1 MAPYTLIEMLEAEL
15 DNDSSFVTVTAHA
28 ALVKGNV
35 VNVVISTGLTEA
47 PGNNDRLLFAGVAT
61 ESIASGAVG
70 RVKIK
75 GLVQVLSGAAITM
88 GQQLDCSADMFADP
102 AGTQTDGNC
111 FATALE
117 STASGAGELI
127 WVKLK

>member
-1 MAPYTLIEMLEAEL
+1 MAPYTLIEQLESEL
-15 DNDSSFVTVTAHA
+15 NSDSAYVTVTTHA

-35 VNVVISTGLTEA
+35 VHVVISTGLTEA
-47 PGNNDRLLFAGVAT
+47 PGNNDRLFFAGVAT

-75 GLVQVLSGAAITM
+75 GLVQVLSGALITS
-88 GQQLDCSADMFADP
+88 GAQVDASADMFADP

-111 FATALE
+111 FATAKE
-117 STASGAGELI
+117 GATGAGELT